1 MISVIFQRVLFLDI
15 LRIEKINS
23 KIEQLMQQVYIK
35 KIGKIIDR

>member
-15 LRIEKINS
+15 LRIEKIIS

-35 KIGKIIDR
+35 IIGKIINR